1 LTEVQVDPAV
11 LAQVGGAF
19 NRGGDQSATNA
30 VVKVYTADDVMRNIN
45 GVISQTLLAAG
56 YTRATPQFAGG
67 GPGRGGAGNGTPPA
81 NFTPPAGFTPPAD
94 FTPGAGRGGPGGAG
108 VGGFGGLYTKQGAAD
123 LIVTTVVIPADV
135 TAFNNIRFFSA
146 LPADVAQKLFDQIKG
161 KKTLVIITAGN
172 GLTQGF
178 ANRTPGA
185 GRGAGG
191 ANGRPTAT
199 PTTGS

>member
-1 LTEVQVDPAV
+1 LTEVQIDPAV

-19 NRGGDQSATNA
+19 NRGGDQSTTNT
-30 VVKVYTADDVMRNIN
+30 VVKVYTDDNVMRDTNS
-45 GVISQTLLAAG
+45 VISQTLLAAG
-56 YTRATPQFAGG
+56 YTRANAQFAGG
-67 GPGRGGAGNGTPPA
+67 GAGRGGSGNG
-81 NFTPPAGFTPPAD
+81 TPPAGFTPPAN
-94 FTPGAGRGGPGGAG
+94 FTPGAGRGPGGAG

-123 LIVTTVVIPADV
+123 LIVSTVVIPADV

-146 LPADVAQKLFDQIKG
+146 LPADAAQKLFDQIKG